1 MTHAKL
7 RLAFA
12 GTPEISRIVL
22 EELINV
28 GQHSVDMVLTQPDR
42 PAGRGRKL
50 KQSEV
55 KLCALENNISVLQPE
70 TSKELTSD
78 SLKDCDLIL
87 VVAYGLLITPEILAT
102 PKYGC
107 INIHTSLLP
116 RWRGAAPIQRAI
128 EEGDNKTGITIMQ
141 MDSGLDTGPILE
153 QFVCSILPNDTA
165 KTLHDRLAIMSAK
178 KINDSLSK
186 IVKRQTNAIK
196 QDNSKVTHAKKISKQ
211 DAKIDWSQSAI
222 RLERKI
228 RAFNPFPIAHTVI
241 NNINVRIWE
250 AEIKRSSEDLV
261 VGTLL
266 NNKTGI
272 SIMTGKDVLTITRL
286 QLPGKRPMS
295 AIDFLNGHP
304 DFINDNNIAG

>member
-1 MTHAKL
+1 
-7 RLAFA
+7 
-12 GTPEISRIVL
+12 
-22 EELINV
+22 
-28 GQHSVDMVLTQPDR
+28 
-42 PAGRGRKL
+42 
-50 KQSEV
+50 
-55 KLCALENNISVLQPE
+55 
-70 TSKELTSD
+70 
-78 SLKDCDLIL
+78 
-87 VVAYGLLITPEILAT
+87 
-102 PKYGC
+102 
-107 INIHTSLLP
+107 
-116 RWRGAAPIQRAI
+116 
-128 EEGDNKTGITIMQ
+128 
-141 MDSGLDTGPILE
+141 
-153 QFVCSILPNDTA
+153 
-165 KTLHDRLAIMSAK
+165 MSAK
-178 KINDSLSK
+178 KINESLFK
-186 IVKRQTNAIK
+186 IVKHQTNAIK
-196 QDNSKVTHAKKISKQ
+196 QDNSKATYAKKISKQ

-222 RLERKI
+222 ELERKI